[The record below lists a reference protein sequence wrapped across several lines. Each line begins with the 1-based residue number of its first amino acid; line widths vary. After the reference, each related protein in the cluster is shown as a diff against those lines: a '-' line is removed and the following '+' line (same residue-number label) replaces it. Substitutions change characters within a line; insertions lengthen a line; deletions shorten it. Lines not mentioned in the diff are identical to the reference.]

1 MESNK
6 IPMREVITIVIG
18 EFIVGA
24 IICLVFLLCGKFDYK
39 VLLGSLLGIFV
50 TVANF
55 IFLCVTVNRALDKCL
70 AGFAPTPVEKTEEPI
85 IEDSAEISAHSSDTE
100 NEDEPYDD
108 EAAKFAKE
116 NQGKL
121 QNAIKLSYIIRL
133 GTVALALVLALL
145 TKQFNVIATVIPL
158 FCLRPILSAAELLKR
173 KETK

>member
-6 IPMREVITIVIG
+6 IPMREIITIAIG
-18 EFIVGA
+18 EVIVGA

-70 AGFAPTPVEKTEEPI
+70 AGFTPTLTEKTADSIMSCDSEVSTT
-85 IEDSAEISAHSSDTE
+85 EDDGD

-116 NQGKL
+116 NQAKL
-121 QNAIKLSYIIRL
+121 QNAIKLSYIVRL
-133 GTVALALVLALL
+133 GTVALALILALL

-158 FCLRPILSAAELLKR
+158 FCLRPILSATELLKR